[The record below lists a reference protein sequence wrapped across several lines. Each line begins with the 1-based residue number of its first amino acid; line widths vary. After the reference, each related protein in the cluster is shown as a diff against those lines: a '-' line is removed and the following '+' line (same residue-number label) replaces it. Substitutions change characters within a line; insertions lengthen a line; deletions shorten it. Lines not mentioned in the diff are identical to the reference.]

1 MDIKEE
7 VRNGRVINKDV
18 VEKAAQ
24 QLAEKRNE
32 KLTKEIMRIT
42 IDAEFNRKRALLD
55 LQANRDKEDP
65 IKACLKAKEAN
76 ENAIKEGKIT
86 PEEFRQKDSEIE
98 IEKNKELRRIDDEYY
113 TLRNQLHKQCY
124 DVLNEW
130 DD

>member
-32 KLTKEIMRIT
+32 KLTKEFMRIT
-42 IDAEFNRKRALLD
+42 IDAAFNRKRALLD

-98 IEKNKELRRIDDEYY
+98 MEKNKELRRIDDEYY

>member
-32 KLTKEIMRIT
+32 KLTKEFMRIT

-65 IKACLKAKEAN
+65 IKACLKAKETN

-98 IEKNKELRRIDDEYY
+98 MEKNKELRRIDDEYY

>member
-32 KLTKEIMRIT
+32 KLTKEFMRIT

-98 IEKNKELRRIDDEYY
+98 MEKNKELRRIDDEYY

>member
-1 MDIKEE
+1 MDIKEQ

-18 VEKAAQ
+18 VEKSAQ

-32 KLTKEIMRIT
+32 KLTKEFMRIT

-98 IEKNKELRRIDDEYY
+98 MEKNKELRRIDDEYY